1 MRQSHVILTSFVTL
15 VSLAACGADRMT
27 GVPSFDG
34 ACQPGALAIGQTT
47 KGTLSSTDCSAQ
59 LDRDFSWFYD
69 PFRVQLDSAQS
80 YVFYLRGD
88 GLAPTG
94 ITMSDAALSLDL
106 LTGNTAAESD
116 DDGGDRNSQL
126 AFVAPA
132 GGTFALHVHSYAV
145 SDSGNYVLVA
155 RSCGRA
161 PTLADTLIKG
171 SLSTSNCVLQNFN
184 SGADSSLVNF
194 YQLRMRAGE
203 SVVIRAISSAFRPH
217 VYIGGP
223 GFDAQCKF
231 ANCSAVDR
239 TATGDTLRVGFTA
252 FADGQ
257 YTVIV
262 GTNATVNPFPTVGA
276 YSIDIDR

>member
-1 MRQSHVILTSFVTL
+1 MRQSHVVLTSFVTL

-27 GVPSFDG
+27 GVPNFDG
-34 ACQPGALAIGQTT
+34 PCRPAALAIGQTA
-47 KGTLSSTDCSAQ
+47 KGTLSSTACSAQ

-88 GLAPTG
+88 TLPTG
-94 ITMSDAALSLDL
+94 INMDDPALSLDL

-116 DDGGDRNSQL
+116 DDGGNRNSQL

-145 SDSGNYVLVA
+145 SDSGSYVLVP

-161 PTLADTLIKG
+161 PTLADTLIRG
-171 SLSTSNCVLQNFN
+171 TLTTANCVLHGFN
-184 SGADSSLVNF
+184 SITDSSLVSF
-194 YQLRMRAGE
+194 YQLRMRAGQ
-203 SVVIRAISSAFRPH
+203 SVVVRAISSAFHPH

-223 GFDAQCKF
+223 DFDAQCHF
-231 ANCSAVDR
+231 NDCSSTNR
-239 TATGDTLRVGFTA
+239 TATGDTLRLAFTA
-252 FADGQ
+252 FTSGQ
-257 YTVIV
+257 YTVIL
-262 GTNATVNPFPTVGA
+262 GTNAAVNPYPAAGS